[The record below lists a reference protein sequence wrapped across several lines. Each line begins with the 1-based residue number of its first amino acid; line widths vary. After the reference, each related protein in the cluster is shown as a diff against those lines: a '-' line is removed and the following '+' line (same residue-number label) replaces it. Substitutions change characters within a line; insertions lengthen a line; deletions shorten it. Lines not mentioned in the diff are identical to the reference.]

1 MYVYW
6 KISVSSLCLSKK
18 QKLSYKSLAKNDEDL
33 SFLERKKIDLDD
45 EEREAIDEED
55 DIITA
60 ILELLEDEEV
70 EVEIGGEGGR

>member
-18 QKLSYKSLAKNDEDL
+18 QKLSYKSLVKNDEDL